1 VVRDDQAA
9 RVELVRARMLEQ
21 ESERRLAD
29 GKDELDLA
37 AEALA
42 G

>member
-9 RVELVRARMLEQ
+9 RVEKVRTRMLEQ
-21 ESERRLAD
+21 KTERRLAD
-29 GKDELDLA
+29 RQDELDLA